1 MQRESGEPP
10 RTGATGP
17 PSSPDLTQDTGALRR
32 FADGLPHLLWT
43 RRGSGDLEFVNAAWF
58 RYAGVPEQLP
68 PVEVLARV
76 IHPDDLQALA
86 ECHAEALG
94 KGDAY
99 ECEIRARRRDGDLRW
114 HRARVE
120 PVRLPGG
127 QIERWIGSAT
137 DVHAVRE
144 ARERQGH
151 SPQLA
156 SALVAFHGDD
166 EVRAQLDA
174 LFEGASVGLALLD
187 RELRYVRVNRAL
199 ALLNGVSPESHLGRT
214 PVEISQH
221 LASTMP
227 LLAEVMRTGVPYASD
242 HFTPFGER
250 MWYVC
255 FYPVRTRGV
264 VTGVAATVLEL
275 TERVRAEQGYE
286 LVNRATNEALRD
298 WDVKT
303 GETRWNAA
311 ISTLFGYGAAEVAD
325 DMNWWLARIHVDDRE
340 RVATGVERAI
350 KEGAERWADEYRFAR
365 RDGTYVRVLDRGWI
379 ARDPAGR
386 PTRMVA
392 SMFDV
397 SEHRRVETELAAVL
411 DGAQIGFAVFD
422 RDLRYRRINRAMAQ
436 INDLPVEAHF
446 GNRLSDMAPWVAPL
460 IEPMLE
466 RVRDRGET
474 ITDVEVSVMLPPRQ
488 GLPGHF
494 LVSYYPWVLEG
505 KVEGIVETVLDITE
519 RKRAEEAMAL
529 LAEAGRVLAESLDG
543 DATLA
548 RVVDLVVPSFGDWC
562 VIHLRRDDGSFAVPA
577 VAHIDP
583 ALQARLRAYV
593 AGQGRLPL
601 DRDGEHTYARVMASG
616 RSLFVP
622 ESDTILQSIARDAEH
637 LEALAALAVRSSAV
651 VPLPVQGAIL
661 GTLSVGTWKGSGRLY
676 DHHDLALAEELGRRI
691 ALALDNA
698 RLLELSRRERARVD
712 AANRAKDE
720 FLAVVSH
727 ELRTPLQ
734 AILGWSR
741 VLRRSGLSEEQKQK
755 AIDAIDRNAS
765 AQAGLIKDLLD
776 TTRIITGKLQL
787 RVGPAELVQIAEA
800 ALDIVRPAAEA
811 KGVRL
816 AFWPEPPVI
825 PLVCDAERVQQVLW
839 NLLSNAVKFTE
850 RGGKVDLTVELT
862 GRSQVVITVRDTGRG
877 IGTDFLPHIFDKFRQ
892 EDSGT
897 TRQHGGLG
905 LGLAIVRHLVEGHG
919 GTIAAHSDGVGQGA
933 EFVVRLPTRASQAG
947 RVSAV
952 MPGAAPGPLPDAGP
966 RDADLRGLKILI
978 VDDERDAREL
988 VAAFLQPTGAV
999 VLTAENSD
1007 QALTLVAQQRPDVVV
1022 SDIAM
1027 PGEDGYDWMRRLRQ
1041 RPASEGGRTPALALT
1056 AYARLEDRTR
1066 ALLAGYQKHLG
1077 KPCEPFDLVTAIAEL
1092 AGRDPVR

>member
-1 MQRESGEPP
+1 M
-10 RTGATGP
+10 
-17 PSSPDLTQDTGALRR
+17 LRG
-32 FADGLPHLLWT
+32 FADAVPHLLWT
-43 RRGSGDLEFVNAAWF
+43 FGGLGDLEFVNAAWF
-58 RYAGVPEQLP
+58 RYAGVPDRLA
-68 PVEVLARV
+68 PVEVMARV

-86 ECHAEALG
+86 ARHAEALG
-94 KGDAY
+94 KGEPY

-120 PVRLPGG
+120 PVSPPSGPV
-127 QIERWIGSAT
+127 ERWVGTAT
-137 DVHAVRE
+137 DIHAT
-144 ARERQGH
+144 RERVGQ
-151 SPQLA
+151 SRELA
-156 SALVAFHGDD
+156 SALMAFQGGDQ
-166 EVRAQLDA
+166 VRAQLDA

-187 RELRYVRVNRAL
+187 RELKYVRVNRAL
-199 ALLNGVSPESHLGRT
+199 AELNGLSPESHLGRT
-214 PVEISQH
+214 PAEISPN
-221 LASTMP
+221 LAGAMP
-227 LLAEVMRTGVPYASD
+227 MMEEVLRTGAPYTID
-242 HFTPFGER
+242 RFTLYGER

-255 FYPVRTRGV
+255 FQPVRTRGV
-264 VTGVAATVLEL
+264 VTGVAATVFEL
-275 TERVRAEQGYE
+275 TERVRAEEGYE

-311 ISTLFGYGAAEVAD
+311 IKTRFGYRADEVED
-325 DMNWWLARIHVDDRE
+325 DMNWWLARIHGDDRE
-340 RVATGVERAI
+340 RVAAGVERAI
-350 KEGAERWADEYRFAR
+350 KDGAERWAEEYRFAR
-365 RDGTYVRVLDRGWI
+365 SDGSFVRVLDRGWI
-379 ARDPAGR
+379 ARDPNGR

-397 SEHRRVETELAAVL
+397 SEHRRAETELTAIL

-422 RDLRYRRINRAMAQ
+422 RGLRYRRINRALAA
-436 INDLPVEAHF
+436 INDLPVEIHHGHKLA
-446 GNRLSDMAPWVAPL
+446 DVVPWVAPV

-474 ITDVEVSVMLPPRQ
+474 ITDIEVSVMLPQRH

-494 LVSYYPWVLEG
+494 LVSFYPWVLEG
-505 KVEGIVETVLDITE
+505 NIEGIVETVLDITE

-562 VIHLRRDDGSFAVPA
+562 VIHLRRDDGSLAVPA
-577 VAHIDP
+577 AAHIDP
-583 ALQARLRAYV
+583 AMQARLRAYV
-593 AGQGRLPL
+593 AAQGRLPY
-601 DRDGEHTYARVMASG
+601 DRNGEHTYARVMASG
-616 RSLFVP
+616 RSLFLPDADALVP
-622 ESDTILQSIARDAEH
+622 EIARDAEH
-637 LEALAALAVRSSAV
+637 MAALTALAVRSAAV

-676 DHHDLALAEELGRRI
+676 DSHDLALAEELGRRI

-741 VLRRSGLSEEQKQK
+741 VLRRTGLSEEQRQK

-816 AFWPEPPVI
+816 AFWPEPPVL
-825 PLVCDAERVQQVLW
+825 PVLCDAERVQQILW

-850 RGGKVDLTVELT
+850 RGGKVDLTVIQS
-862 GRSQVVITVRDTGRG
+862 GRNQVVITVRDTGRG
-877 IGTDFLPHIFDKFRQ
+877 IGAEFLPHIFDKFRQ

-919 GTIAAHSDGVGQGA
+919 GTIQAHSEGVGQGA
-933 EFVVRLPTRASQAG
+933 EFVVRLPTRASAPG
-947 RVSAV
+947 SVSAV
-952 MPGAAPGPLPDAGP
+952 APGAVQGPPLGPAGP

-999 VLTAENSD
+999 VLTAENGE
-1007 QALTLVAQQRPDVVV
+1007 QALTLVGRERPDVIV

-1041 RPASEGGRTPALALT
+1041 RPSDDGGRTPALALT

-1077 KPCEPFDLVTAIAEL
+1077 KPCEPLDLVTAICEL
-1092 AGRDPVR
+1092 AGRDGR

>member
-1 MQRESGEPP
+1 MQRESGDPP
-10 RTGATGP
+10 RTGAAGP
-17 PSSPDLTQDTGALRR
+17 PSASDLSQNTVALRR
-32 FADGLPHLLWT
+32 FADAVTHLLWT
-43 RRGSGDLEFVNAAWF
+43 HGGAGDLEFVNTAWF

-68 PVEVLARV
+68 PVEVMARV

-86 ECHAEALG
+86 ARHAEALG
-94 KGDAY
+94 RGEPY
-99 ECEIRARRRDGDLRW
+99 ECELRVRRRDGDLRW

-120 PVRLPGG
+120 PVRVAAGPV
-127 QIERWIGSAT
+127 ERWVGTAT
-137 DVHAVRE
+137 DIHAMRPRVGPSRE
-144 ARERQGH
+144 
-151 SPQLA
+151 LA
-156 SALVAFHGDD
+156 SALAAFHGDD

-199 ALLNGVSPESHLGRT
+199 AELNGASPESHLGRT
-214 PVEISQH
+214 PAEISPA
-221 LASTMP
+221 LAATMP
-227 LLAEVMRTGVPYASD
+227 LLAEVLRTGVPYATD
-242 HFTPFGER
+242 HFSLDGER
-250 MWYVC
+250 SWYVC
-255 FYPVRTRGV
+255 FYPVRTRGS

-298 WDVKT
+298 WDVRT

-311 ISTLFGYGAAEVAD
+311 ISTRFGYRADEVED
-325 DMNWWLARIHVDDRE
+325 DMNWWMARIHVDDRE
-340 RVATGVERAI
+340 RVAVGVERAI
-350 KEGAERWADEYRFAR
+350 KDGAERWVEEYRFAR
-365 RDGTYVRVLDRGWI
+365 SDGKFVRVLDRGWI
-379 ARDPAGR
+379 ARDLGGR

-397 SEHRRVETELAAVL
+397 SEHRRAETELTAIL

-422 RDLRYRRINRAMAQ
+422 RELRYRRINRALAA
-436 INDLPVEAHF
+436 INDLPVEVHL
-446 GNRLSDMAPWVAPL
+446 GQRLSEVVPWVAPL

-474 ITDVEVSVMLPPRQ
+474 ISDVEVSVMLPQRQ

-505 KVEGIVETVLDITE
+505 NIEGIVETVLDITE

-583 ALQARLRAYV
+583 AMQTRLRAYV
-593 AGQGRLPL
+593 AAQGRLPL

-622 ESDTILQSIARDAEH
+622 ESDAILAGIARDSEH
-637 LEALAALAVRSSAV
+637 FEALAALAVRSSAI

-676 DHHDLALAEELGRRI
+676 DNHDLALAEELGRRI

-741 VLRRSGLSEEQKQK
+741 VLRRTGLSEEQRQK

-825 PLVCDAERVQQVLW
+825 PLVCDAERVQQILW
-839 NLLSNAVKFTE
+839 NLLSNAVKFSE
-850 RGGKVDLTVELT
+850 RGGKVDVTLELT
-862 GRSQVVITVRDTGRG
+862 GRNLVVITVKDTGRG
-877 IGTDFLPHIFDKFRQ
+877 IGAEFLPHIFDKFRQ

-919 GTIAAHSDGVGQGA
+919 GTITAHSDGVGQGA

-952 MPGAAPGPLPDAGP
+952 ASGAAAGP
-966 RDADLRGLKILI
+966 AVGEAVPREADLRGLKILI

-999 VLTAENSD
+999 VLTAENGE
-1007 QALTLVAQQRPDVVV
+1007 QALTLVTQQRPDVIV

-1041 RPASEGGRTPALALT
+1041 RPVGDGGRTPALALT

-1077 KPCEPFDLVTAIAEL
+1077 KPCEPFDLVTAICEL
-1092 AGRDPVR
+1092 AGRDGR